1 MLHSKVGDLSLK
13 FKKYLQSQTDI
24 IKKVEDRRN
33 RLVPESYSNNSS
45 INEFFEPSNKDDDI
59 ELNIN
64 SNQMDVKQ
72 RDVYSNRLNE
82 VQSIEKIMSEIS
94 GMMKRMS
101 EVIFQQSFAIKS
113 IEKNTDIAYGNVEL
127 GAEDVRKMHED
138 VKSNRGFLIKIFLI
152 LIVVSVVYILFMA

>member
-1 MLHSKVGDLSLK
+1 MLNSKVGDLSLK

-33 RLVPESYSNNSS
+33 RLVPESFSNNTS